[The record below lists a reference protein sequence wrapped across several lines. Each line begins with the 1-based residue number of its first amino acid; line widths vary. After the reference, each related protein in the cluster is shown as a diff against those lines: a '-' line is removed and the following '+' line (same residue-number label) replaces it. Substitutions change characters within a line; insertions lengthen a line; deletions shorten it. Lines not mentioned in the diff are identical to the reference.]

1 MAARVQFR
9 LRIGDGKSWA
19 IGPGKV
25 ALLEAIDQTGSISAA
40 ARKLKMSYKR
50 AWDLISEMN
59 GSLASP
65 AVTTAPGGRSGG
77 GTKITPVGRRIVE
90 TYREIERSAAANAA
104 SRIQSLKKLLS
115 R

>member
-25 ALLEAIDQTGSISAA
+25 ALLEAIGETGSISAA
-40 ARKLKMSYKR
+40 ARKLDMSYKR
-50 AWDLISEMN
+50 AWDLVTGMN
-59 GSLASP
+59 DALDKP
-65 AVTTAPGGRSGG
+65 AVTTAPGGHSGG
-77 GTKITPVGRRIVE
+77 GTTVTDVGRQIVE
-90 TYREIERSAAANAA
+90 TYRAIERAAASHTA
-104 SRIQSLKKLLS
+104 RQIQSLKKLLS